1 MAERKKPKRTQ
12 TAALTLETLEEV
24 LEEALGEELRRVTSE
39 IDRSIE
45 RRRKDQEEID
55 RLKEETRAAISR
67 WKVA

>member
-1 MAERKKPKRTQ
+1 MAERKKPKSTQ

-24 LEEALGEELRRVTSE
+24 LEEALGEELRRVHAE

-45 RRRKDQEEID
+45 RRRKVQEDID

>member
-1 MAERKKPKRTQ
+1 MAERKKPQKTQ
-12 TAALTLETLEEV
+12 ATALTLETLEDA
-24 LEEALGEELRRVTSE
+24 LEEALGEELRRVNAE
-39 IDRSIE
+39 IVRSIE

>member
-1 MAERKKPKRTQ
+1 MAERKRPKKKQ
-12 TAALTLETLEEV
+12 PAALTLQTLEEA
-24 LEEALGEELRRVTSE
+24 LEEALGEELRRVNAE
-39 IDRSIE
+39 ISRSIE